1 MVVKEKLRYGFKRII
16 MNAELHT
23 TTDSLAG
30 FASPHDQALISE
42 TEYNGL
48 RKGILPTYARK
59 WIVKLFGGVP
69 SRVRRQLVEAA
80 CEEPYHPQI
89 AISIVFGVIASHKSL
104 EKWKAANLR
113 KSYQSIS
120 VSRKVDGKWHDLET
134 CLWPPYESPAT
145 RSGVV
150 NNTVYHRPARYIFK
164 HGNIRVDLGTQ
175 DGRYSPIQHNNP
187 NSAMQSIATRLG
199 RSLSGDWV
207 KVAQKIVGNDDLI
220 ATSTSMR
227 VGNQWIVLI
236 TMMRDPKITPASYHV
251 GMEGNVISADGHHPA
266 SSVSEVE
273 YALIKGIIEE
283 EDDHACG
290 YSYEFDEEHQ
300 AQIMVEAMSDRLDA
314 DTMTPTE
321 LLVMELAAENEE
333 LIDFMSG
340 AHTFQSK
347 DYHDLLDMRVE
358 QTALQLINKYK
369 GNINKAFYVAR
380 MMHMD
385 DYDAL
390 EATQA
395 YCASIDTSEKL
406 FTMKGSTIHRKRFFG
421 VPSAY
426 HGDYYMPSRNPF
438 SQTKFLSSV
447 PYGEMTAKQ
456 AYKHNSG
463 IQRKLVKHEGAPSGA
478 SIIKRM
484 KVPYNCEYVDA
495 YGNRDTTPAKKPTQ
509 FSLQDHPRLAA
520 IVSSFALTGSLPK
533 ALKVNKRKE
542 SFA

>member
-1 MVVKEKLRYGFKRII
+1 
-16 MNAELHT
+16 MNATTH

-30 FASPHDQALISE
+30 FAAPFDQNLISE
-42 TEYNGL
+42 TEYNQLRTGL
-48 RKGILPTYARK
+48 LPQYARK
-59 WIVKLFGGVP
+59 WIVKAFGGVP

-134 CLWPPYESPAT
+134 CLWPPYERPTT
-145 RSGVV
+145 RSGLV

-187 NSAMQSIATRLG
+187 NSAMQSVATRLG

-207 KVAQKIVGNDDLI
+207 KVAQKIVGDDDLI

-227 VGNQWIVLI
+227 VGNQWVVLI

-251 GMEGNVISADGHHPA
+251 GMEGNVITADGNNPA
-266 SSVSEVE
+266 SSITEVE

-283 EDDHACG
+283 EDEHACG
-290 YSYEFDEEHQ
+290 YSYEFTEEHQ
-300 AQIMVEAMSDRLDA
+300 AQLMVNAESDNLDEE
-314 DTMTPTE
+314 TMTPTE
-321 LLVMELAAENEE
+321 LLVRELAAENED

-340 AHTFQSK
+340 SPTYQSE
-347 DYHDLLDMRVE
+347 DYIALLDQRVE
-358 QTALQLINKYK
+358 QTAKQLMYRYK
-369 GNINKAFYVAR
+369 GNVNKAFYVAR

-385 DYDAL
+385 DYEAL
-390 EATQA
+390 EECQT
-395 YCASIDTSEKL
+395 YCLSAEEHKPL
-406 FTMKGSTIHRKRFFG
+406 FTMKGTTIHRKRFFG

-426 HGDYYMPSRNPF
+426 NGSPFMPASIPF

-447 PYGEMTAKQ
+447 PNGHMTAKQ
-456 AYKHNSG
+456 AYKLNSG
-463 IQRKLVKHEGAPSGA
+463 IQRKLVKREGSPSGA

-484 KVPYNCEYVDA
+484 KIPYNYEYVDA
-495 YGNRDTTPAKKPTQ
+495 YGNRGTTPAKKPTQ

-520 IVSSFALTGSLPK
+520 IVSAFALTGSLPK
-533 ALKVNKRKE
+533 ALKVVKRK
-542 SFA
+542 